1 MKSLEELKQ
10 QEKNKHTELFHKVG
24 LFWAFSN
31 QQFQENK
38 TPLKEGEK
46 YVSIG
51 AGGYLPK
58 GNVDQFLKGME
69 DIKKWYNGEIKKNK
83 SEEAEIIYE
92 LYNHE
97 CFYTNDISDVIEMFE
112 GTYTREQI
120 IKAYYKEMKKVN
132 A

>member
-1 MKSLEELKQ
+1 MKSLKELKQ
-10 QEKNKHTELFHKVG
+10 QREQKHTELFHKVG

-31 QQFQENK
+31 KQFQENK

-58 GNVDQFLKGME
+58 GNVDQFLKGMK

-112 GTYTREQI
+112 GTYTKEQI
-120 IKAYYKEMKKVN
+120 IKVYYKEMKKVN